1 MKKRSTLPAFL
12 GAIAASA
19 LVLTGCAGDPAAG
32 GSADPEQLRVGLFSP
47 DVTFSAFYA
56 SIGTDGALT
65 KVLKDRDIELK
76 IETIPSGSNLV
87 AALASGS
94 VDAAIV
100 PGTSVLGVASQGG
113 QIVPLMNMFD
123 GPSQQVIGNTASKL
137 GGPGDIKVF
146 DKKRWAFTRV
156 GSISEISAK
165 LTAESAGLNWEDQE
179 RLPLGSG
186 SETQAVLESGR
197 ADVLSTSPN
206 NSATAVASGA
216 AYLVANPQAEE
227 SLSIA
232 KQLNAVFASSPKFVN
247 EHPELTQDIVTALV
261 EELSGLATA
270 KSSSESLAP
279 MTDEFKSAVEKSWD
293 LQWEYSKT
301 GFTRATGGFT
311 DKEVEHTV
319 TGAKLV
325 AVVKEDFSLPADLFN
340 NSYVV
345 KAYEKLSLKLPSDLS

>member
-1 MKKRSTLPAFL
+1 MKKRSMLPAVL
-12 GAIAASA
+12 GAIAATA
-19 LVLTGCAGDPAAG
+19 LVLAGCSSGPSGEAKPDPA
-32 GSADPEQLRVGLFSP
+32 QLRVGLFSP

-56 SIGTDGALT
+56 SIGSEGALT
-65 KVLKDRDIELK
+65 KVLKERNIELK

-165 LTAESAGLNWEDQE
+165 LTAESAGLKWNEQE

-216 AYLVANPQAEE
+216 AYLVANPQEDE
-227 SLSIA
+227 SLRIA
-232 KQLNAVFASSPKFVN
+232 KQLNAVFASSPSFVSA
-247 EHPELTQDIVTALV
+247 HPDLTQEIVTALV
-261 EELSGLATA
+261 KELSVLSTA
-270 KSSSESLAP
+270 KSASESLAP
-279 MTDEFKSAVEKSWD
+279 MTDEFKNAVGKSWD
-293 LQWEYSKT
+293 LQWDYSKS
-301 GFTRATGGFT
+301 GFSRATGGFSK
-311 DKEVEHTV
+311 DELEQTV
-319 TGAKLV
+319 VGAKLV
-325 AVVKEDFSLPADLFN
+325 AVVKEDFTPPAELFS
-340 NSYVV
+340 NSFVA
-345 KAYEKLSLKLPSDLS
+345 KAYEKLSLKAPSGIS

>member
-19 LVLTGCAGDPAAG
+19 LVLTGCAGGSASEK
-32 GSADPEQLRVGLFSP
+32 SADPQQLKVGLFSP
-47 DVTFSAFYA
+47 DVTFGAFYA
-56 SIGTDGALT
+56 AIGPDGELT
-65 KVLKDRDIELK
+65 KVLKDRNVELK

-113 QIVPLMNMFD
+113 QMVPLMNMFD
-123 GPSQQVIGNTASKL
+123 GPSQQIIGNSSSKL

-165 LTAESAGLNWEDQE
+165 LTAESAGLSWTNQE

-206 NSATAVASGA
+206 NAATAVESGA
-216 AYLVANPQAEE
+216 AYLVANPQEDE
-227 SLSIA
+227 LLPIA
-232 KQLNAVFASSPKFVN
+232 KQLNAVFASSPTFTKA
-247 EHPELTQDIVTALV
+247 HPELTQDIVTALV
-261 EELSGLATA
+261 KELNVLASA
-270 KSSSESLAP
+270 KSPADSLAP
-279 MTDEFKSAVEKSWD
+279 MSGDFKNAVGKSWD
-293 LQWEYSKT
+293 LQWQYSKS
-301 GFTRATGGFT
+301 GFSRATGGFSQ
-311 DKEVEHTV
+311 KEVDQTLA
-319 TGAKLV
+319 GAKLV
-325 AVVKEDFSLPADLFN
+325 NVVKEDFNPASGLFD
-340 NSYVV
+340 NSYVR
-345 KAYEKLSLKLPSDLS
+345 KAYDRLSLKTPSDLS